1 MFFFCHPLVGCP
13 CYFVQVS
20 LNPGISTLP
29 LDVFTI
35 LAVASYI
42 NNGYNHVIIK
52 IRHFILDVL
61 LDVLYQL
68 LATSVV
74 YLRIPTMDCLS
85 ALKMNCLLDLVQ
97 ADTFLQ
103 RTIQ

>member
-1 MFFFCHPLVGCP
+1 MFFFCHPLVGRP
-13 CYFVQVS
+13 CYFVQVP
-20 LNPGISTLP
+20 LDPGISTLP

-35 LAVASYI
+35 LPIASYKE
-42 NNGYNHVIIK
+42 NGYDHVNIK
-52 IRHFILDVL
+52 IRHFTLDVL
-61 LDVLYQL
+61 LDILYQL

-74 YLRIPTMDCLS
+74 YLWIPPMDCLS
-85 ALKMNCLLDLVQ
+85 ALKMNRLLDLVP